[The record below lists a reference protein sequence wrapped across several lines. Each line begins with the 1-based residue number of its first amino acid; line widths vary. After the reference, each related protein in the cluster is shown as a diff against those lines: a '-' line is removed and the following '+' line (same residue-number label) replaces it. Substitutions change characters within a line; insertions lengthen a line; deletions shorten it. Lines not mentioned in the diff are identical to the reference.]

1 MKHIYR
7 TSCCIAAALALGGCQ
22 SFVNAFGFGPKPES
36 NSEQLAEVFGSEE
49 IQNGRLAL
57 EQGNVAAAIQQFRLA
72 ALNETHAADA
82 FNGLGV
88 SYARLGRADLAERYF
103 QAAVKVDPSD
113 PKYAAN
119 LSRFYQSPLGNSAR
133 ALAMREAEAQA
144 LLAQAEKT
152 AVEEGLIEPQ
162 VDDRGVVAISAP
174 ASAEVKRISSNEV
187 AISSAAPEETQT
199 PEPRQPVRQAEIK
212 LRTAPQTQSPASRI
226 SMVGEVAEPASRP
239 ARITVSRGGPRW
251 SARPRTRNY
260 PVRISLRRSSE
271 D

>member
-1 MKHIYR
+1 MKQIYR

-22 SFVNAFGFGPKPES
+22 SFVNALGFGPKPAQT
-36 NSEQLAEVFGSEE
+36 EQRAEVFGSEE
-49 IQNGRLAL
+49 LQKGRLAL
-57 EQGNVAAAIQQFRLA
+57 EQGNIASAIQQFRLA
-72 ALNETHAADA
+72 ALNESHAADA

-103 QAAVKVDPSD
+103 QAAVKVDPSN

-133 ALAMREAEAQA
+133 ALAMREAETQA

-152 AVEEGLIEPQ
+152 AVEEGLIEPEI
-162 VDDRGVVAISAP
+162 DDRGAVAISTPAP
-174 ASAEVKRISSNEV
+174 AQVERVSENEV
-187 AISSAAPEETQT
+187 AIAPAAKTDT
-199 PEPRQPVRQAEIK
+199 PAARQPVRQAEIQI
-212 LRTAPQTQSPASRI
+212 RSAPQPEAAASRVSQDSQTAI
-226 SMVGEVAEPASRP
+226 AEPRR

-251 SARPRTRNY
+251 SASPRSRNY
-260 PVRISLRRSSE
+260 PVRISLRRGSE

>member
-1 MKHIYR
+1 MP
-7 TSCCIAAALALGGCQ
+7 AALIVGLVA
-22 SFVNAFGFGPKPES
+22 GPVTF
-36 NSEQLAEVFGSEE
+36 LAP
-49 IQNGRLAL
+49 LAL
-57 EQGNVAAAIQQFRLA
+57 LGLVALPLIWWLLRVTPPSPKKQIFPPLRILQDVMTEEETPDSTPLWLLLFRLLLVSIIA
-72 ALNETHAADA
+72 VAL
-82 FNGLGV
+82 
-88 SYARLGRADLAERYF
+88 ARPILF
-103 QAAVKVDPSD
+103 QAEGVTDRPVAIIIDD
-113 PKYAAN
+113 GWDAASN
-119 LSRFYQSPLGNSAR
+119 WNV
-133 ALAMREAEAQA
+133 AMREAEAQA
-144 LLAQAEKT
+144 RLAQAEKT
-152 AVEEGLIEPQ
+152 AVEQGLIEPQ

-174 ASAEVKRISSNEV
+174 ASAEVKRSSNNEV
-187 AISSAAPEETQT
+187 TISSAAQEQTQA